1 MEFYYSQHQHKMFF
15 TVNGEQYELTLEQSK
30 GLFKNFFKEY
40 NNFRREEFYRTGNIE
55 GEDYE
60 GYDPGLREE
69 DTRFRKSYTP
79 RHQNQ
84 KRRYESN
91 VR

>member
-15 TVNGEQYELTLEQSK
+15 TVNEEQIELTLEQSK
-30 GLFKNFFKEY
+30 ALFKNFFKEY

-60 GYDPGLREE
+60 GYDPGLR
-69 DTRFRKSYTP
+69 TSYS
-79 RHQNQ
+79 RLNGNSQS
-84 KRRYESN
+84 KDKRERRYSN
-91 VR
+91 N